1 MTLFQSKTF
10 QNAPRKN
17 YSIVKLLSDM
27 EMKCVDTQKQFQR
40 AKCWKKGSIVECHMN
55 GEWDVTKERNIT
67 YILQNHE
74 YMLVQELVK

>member
-1 MTLFQSKTF
+1 
-10 QNAPRKN
+10 
-17 YSIVKLLSDM
+17 
-27 EMKCVDTQKQFQR
+27 
-40 AKCWKKGSIVECHMN
+40 MN